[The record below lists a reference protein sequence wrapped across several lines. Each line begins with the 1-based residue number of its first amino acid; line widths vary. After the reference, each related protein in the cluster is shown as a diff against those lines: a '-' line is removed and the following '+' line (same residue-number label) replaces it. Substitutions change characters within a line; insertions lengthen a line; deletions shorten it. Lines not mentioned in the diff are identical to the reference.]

1 MIRFFKYSAAGNDF
15 VIINEPTLG
24 SFALTKEHI
33 VRICDRRF
41 GIGADG
47 ILLHSA
53 PESKEAH
60 AKMTIFNS
68 DGSVAEM
75 CGNGIRCFALYL
87 IKDCGMHFDP
97 LRIETGNGLLEARCE
112 KAGNTYTIS
121 ASLGKAHITD
131 KTRKVVFGGC
141 EFIRT
146 GVSTG
151 NPHLVY
157 IAENGTG
164 TDVEELW
171 KLRELGYE
179 TNVELV
185 TDIDLVKN
193 CAKVDVFERGAG
205 RTLACGTGGAAVVNT
220 LLSIGKI
227 KENQVFTVKYPG
239 GDISYTVNSD
249 GETFISGIPLKIFT
263 GEFEGQDFG

>member
-1 MIRFFKYSAAGNDF
+1 MIDFFKYSAAGNDF
-15 VIINEPTLG
+15 VIIKESSLG
-24 SFALTKEHI
+24 SFKLTKENI
-33 VRICDRRF
+33 VRLCDRRF

-47 ILLHSA
+47 ILLHSS
-53 PESKEAH
+53 PESENAH

-87 IKDCGMHFDP
+87 VQDCGFSVNP
-97 LRIETGNGLLEARCE
+97 LKIETGNGLLEARYE
-112 KAGNTYTIS
+112 KAGDTYRIS
-121 ASLGKAHITD
+121 ASLGKAKIIDET
-131 KTRKVVFGGC
+131 KKMNFGGTC
-141 EFIRT
+141 FLRT

-157 IAENGTG
+157 IAENGTN

-185 TDIDLVKN
+185 QNIDLAKN
-193 CAKVDVFERGAG
+193 CAKVDVYERGAG
-205 RTLACGTGGAAVVNT
+205 RTLACGTGGAAVANT
-220 LLSIGKI
+220 LLNIGKI
-227 KENQVFTVKYPG
+227 KKNQLFTVKYPG
-239 GDISYTVNSD
+239 GDIDYTIND
-249 GETFISGIPLKIFT
+249 NGETIISGIPLKIFI
-263 GEFEGQDFG
+263 GEFKG

>member
-1 MIRFFKYSAAGNDF
+1 MVRFFKYSAAGNDF
-15 VIINEPTLG
+15 IIINERELG
-24 SFALTKEHI
+24 PFELTKANI
-33 VRICDRRF
+33 VRMCDRRF

-53 PESKEAH
+53 PESKNAH

-87 IKDCGMHFDP
+87 ITDCGMSFDP
-97 LRIETGNGLLEARCE
+97 LRIETGNGLLEAHCE
-112 KAGNTYTIS
+112 KAGDTYKIS
-121 ASLGKAHITD
+121 AMIGKAKITD
-131 KTRKVVFGGC
+131 GTKTVNINGC
-141 EFIRT
+141 SFIRT

-157 IAENGTG
+157 IAENGTDI
-164 TDVEELW
+164 DVEELW

-185 TDIDLVKN
+185 TDIDLTKN

-220 LLSIGKI
+220 LLNIGRIRKD
-227 KENQVFTVKYPG
+227 QMFTVKYPG
-239 GDISYTVNSD
+239 GDIDYTIND
-249 GETFISGIPLKIFT
+249 KGETVISGIPLRIFT
-263 GEFEGQDFG
+263 GEF

>member
-1 MIRFFKYSAAGNDF
+1 MVRFFKYSAAGNDF
-15 VIINEPTLG
+15 IIINERELRG
-24 SFALTKEHI
+24 LALTKENI

-53 PESKEAH
+53 PESKNAH

-87 IKDCGMHFDP
+87 ITDCAFKFDP
-97 LRIETGNGLLEARCE
+97 IKIETGNGLLEAHCE
-112 KAGNTYTIS
+112 KAGGTYKIS
-121 ASLGKAHITD
+121 AMIGKAKITD
-131 KTRKVVFGGC
+131 ETKTVDINGC
-141 EFIRT
+141 SFIRT

-157 IAENGTG
+157 IAENGTDI
-164 TDVEELW
+164 DVEELW

-185 TDIDLVKN
+185 QNIDLVKN

-220 LLSIGKI
+220 LLNIGKI
-227 KENQVFTVKYPG
+227 QKDQTFTVKYPG
-239 GDISYTVNSD
+239 GDIDYTIND
-249 GETFISGIPLKIFT
+249 KGETIISGIPLRIFT
-263 GEFEGQDFG
+263 GEF

>member
-1 MIRFFKYSAAGNDF
+1 MVRFFKYSAAGNDF
-15 VIINEPTLG
+15 IIINERALG
-24 SFALTKEHI
+24 DFALTKKNI

-41 GIGADG
+41 GVGADG
-47 ILLHSA
+47 ILLHSS
-53 PESKEAH
+53 PESKNAH

-87 IKDCGMHFDP
+87 LKDCGLTFDP
-97 LRIETGNGLLEARCE
+97 LEIETGNGLLEAHCE
-112 KAGNTYTIS
+112 KAGDTYKIS
-121 ASLGKAHITD
+121 AMIGKAKITD
-131 KTRKVVFGGC
+131 ETKTVEFKGC
-141 EFIRT
+141 SFIRT

-157 IAENGTG
+157 IAENGTDI
-164 TDVEELW
+164 DVEELW

-185 TDIDLVKN
+185 QNIDLDRN

-205 RTLACGTGGAAVVNT
+205 RTLACGTGGAAVANT
-220 LLSIGKI
+220 LLKIGKI
-227 KENQVFTVKYPG
+227 QKNQRFTVKYPG
-239 GDISYTVNSD
+239 GDIDYTIND
-249 GETFISGIPLKIFT
+249 RDETIISGIPLRIFT
-263 GEFEGQDFG
+263 GEFEG

>member
-1 MIRFFKYSAAGNDF
+1 MIDFFKYSAAGNDF
-15 VIINEPTLG
+15 VIINESSLG
-24 SFALTKEHI
+24 SFELTKENI
-33 VRICDRRF
+33 VRLCDRRF

-47 ILLHSA
+47 ILLHSS
-53 PESKEAH
+53 PESREAH

-68 DGSVAEM
+68 DGSTAEM

-87 IKDCGMHFDP
+87 VQDCGFSVNP
-97 LRIETGNGLLEARCE
+97 LRIETGNGLLEARYE
-112 KAGNTYTIS
+112 KAGKTYRIS

-131 KTRKVVFGGC
+131 ETKKINFRGC
-141 EFIRT
+141 DFLRT

-157 IAENGTG
+157 ITENTTG
-164 TDVEELW
+164 IDVEELW

-185 TDIDLVKN
+185 QNIDLAGN
-193 CAKVDVFERGAG
+193 CAKVDVYERGAG

-220 LLSIGKI
+220 LLKIGKI
-227 KENQVFTVKYPG
+227 KENQTFTVKYPG
-239 GDISYTVNSD
+239 GDIDYTINGD
-249 GETFISGIPLKIFT
+249 GETIISGIPLKIFT
-263 GEFEGQDFG
+263 GKMEG

>member
-1 MIRFFKYSAAGNDF
+1 MFDFFKYSAAGNDF
-15 VIINEPTLG
+15 IIINERHLG
-24 SFALTKEHI
+24 AFELNKENI
-33 VRICDRRF
+33 VRLCDRRF

-47 ILLHSA
+47 ILLHSE
-53 PESKEAH
+53 PESEKAH

-68 DGSVAEM
+68 DGSTAEM

-87 IKDCGMHFDP
+87 IKDCGFSFNP
-97 LRIETGNGLLEARCE
+97 LKIETGNGLLEARCE
-112 KAGNTYTIS
+112 KAGNTYKIS
-121 ASLGKAHITD
+121 ALLGKAQITD
-131 KTRKVVFGGC
+131 ETKPVNYGGC
-141 EFIRT
+141 GFIRT

-157 IAENGTG
+157 IAENGTDI
-164 TDVEELW
+164 DVEELW

-193 CAKVDVFERGAG
+193 CAKVDVYERGAG

-220 LLSIGKI
+220 LLKIGRI
-227 KENQVFTVKYPG
+227 KKNQTFTVKYPG
-239 GDISYTVNSD
+239 GDIDYTIND
-249 GETFISGIPLKIFT
+249 EGETFISGIPLRIFS
-263 GEFEGQDFG
+263 GRFEE